1 MFKIKKIALSL
12 IAIIF
17 ILSQAACSV
26 NTSNTL
32 LSLFGNHSSDDFSE
46 EMMYDSS
53 FTTGAGG
60 FRQNAMMKS
69 AMVAETAASGDIE
82 NGNTTNPRKL
92 IKNVYIS
99 AETRNFDDTT
109 ASLEKEVENFNG
121 IVDSHSQNNGT
132 KRNNFAKSTH
142 YTIRIPADKL
152 DEFLNTIKGDLN
164 VLNMSDDVADVTDN
178 YQYTLRRQETLI
190 AELDKLTEL
199 LKKATNVSD
208 VLTIEERISSIN
220 NELHMIENS
229 LKNLDK
235 RIDYS
240 TINLDIKEVKEL
252 TDVTTVPTKE
262 TMIEG
267 FMSNLRATRD
277 VLISIGVYIVT
288 HAVSILF
295 AIIVILIV
303 VLILRLI
310 RRIIFGPVDMEKAK
324 KNEERKQFRAQK
336 KINDLNNKIALK
348 EAKDKL
354 KEQKKQ
360 EELEKEQKKE
370 SKKEKVEKIK
380 LVTSKDD
387 DFDIEYQESAWADA
401 DNVGANSSN
410 VGEASS
416 FPEEEKVVMDIDDIE
431 DIDST
436 DAKDNDKN
444 ETIEDVFN
452 NKLDDLKEDIE
463 EEVEEK
469 VDKVKKEVKEEVKK
483 EIKKEEKKDEIKVDD
498 KGNKIIDLDFDFG

>member
-12 IAIIF
+12 IATMF

-32 LSLFGNHSSDDFSE
+32 LSLFGNNDSGASYE
-46 EMMYDSS
+46 EAMYDTS

-60 FRQNAMMKS
+60 FRQNAAMIKS
-69 AMVAETAASGDIE
+69 AMVAETAAVGDIE

-99 AETRNFDDTT
+99 AETRNFDETT
-109 ASLEKEVENFNG
+109 ESLEKEVEKFNG
-121 IVDSHSQNNGT
+121 IVDSHSQNNGS

-277 VLISIGVYIVT
+277 VLIGIGVYIVT

-354 KEQKKQ
+354 KEQKKLK
-360 EELEKEQKKE
+360 EELKKDPVGE
-370 SKKEKVEKIK
+370 A
-380 LVTSKDD
+380 TSND
-387 DFDIEYQESAWADA
+387 
-401 DNVGANSSN
+401 VGANYVSPN
-410 VGEASS
+410 EASS
-416 FPEEEKVVMDIDDIE
+416 FLEEEKVVMDIDDIE
-431 DIDST
+431 DLDST
-436 DAKDNDKN
+436 AAKDNDKN

-469 VDKVKKEVKEEVKK
+469 VDKVKKEVKEEVKEEVK
-483 EIKKEEKKDEIKVDD
+483 KDIKKEEKKDEIKIDD